1 MPERN
6 EYFFTICKV
15 SRAFGTTLEMNELLD
30 LIVGSAIETMNGKA
44 ACLFLH
50 DERKKSPLYFPL
62 AQKGLSQSYLH
73 VEPQEAIRAADVIL
87 KKGYLAIHD
96 ATKDPRV
103 QHHDLK
109 KAEGVASI
117 LVVPVMVKDV
127 LIGLLALYTSEPRRF
142 SDNEIKFLT
151 ALAEQ
156 GGMAIQ
162 HARLVEQIRRNTQL
176 FYDLAVN
183 INSSLEIKEVMEILS
198 TNVARA
204 FGVKGVSVR
213 LLDRDNRTLELVAS
227 YGLSKKYLNK
237 GPINAEKSIA
247 EALEGKAVVVR
258 DASKDRGVQ
267 YKKEKLEEGIASILC
282 VPIKEKEDVIGVLR
296 LYSDVPRG
304 FTEDEIK
311 LATIIAHQ
319 GGLAIQ
325 NASMYLRLK
334 EDIKDMKEDMW
345 SHRSWF

>member
-1 MPERN
+1 MPDRKE
-6 EYFFTICKV
+6 FFSTICKV
-15 SRAFGTTLEMNELLD
+15 SRAFGTTLEMHDLLN
-30 LIVGSAIETMNGKA
+30 LIVESAIETMDGKA

-50 DERKKSPLYFPL
+50 DEDKKSPFYFPL
-62 AQKGLSQSYLH
+62 AQKGLSRNYLH
-73 VEPQEAIRAADVIL
+73 EEPQEALRAAEEIL
-87 KKGYLAIHD
+87 KKGYIAIHD
-96 ATKDPRV
+96 ATKDKRV
-103 QHHDLK
+103 HNHDIK

-117 LVVPVMVKDV
+117 LVVPVMVKDS
-127 LIGLLALYTSEPRRF
+127 LKGLLALYTSKPRRF
-142 SDNEIKFLT
+142 SDYEIQFLT

-156 GGMAIQ
+156 GGMAIE
-162 HARLVEQIRRNTQL
+162 HTRLVEQIRKNNQL

-183 INSSLEIKEVMEILS
+183 INSSLDIKEVMEILS

-204 FGVKGVSVR
+204 FGVKGVSIR
-213 LLDRDNRTLELVAS
+213 LLDKDNRTLELVAS
-227 YGLSKKYLNK
+227 YGLSRKYLDK
-237 GPINAEKSIA
+237 GPIDAEKSIA
-247 EALEGKAVVVR
+247 EALEGKAVAVR

-296 LYSDVPRG
+296 LYSDVPRD

-334 EDIKDMKEDMW
+334 QDMKDMKEDMW

>member
-1 MPERN
+1 M
-6 EYFFTICKV
+6 K
-15 SRAFGTTLEMNELLD
+15 
-30 LIVGSAIETMNGKA
+30 
-44 ACLFLH
+44 
-50 DERKKSPLYFPL
+50 
-62 AQKGLSQSYLH
+62 
-73 VEPQEAIRAADVIL
+73 
-87 KKGYLAIHD
+87 
-96 ATKDPRV
+96 
-103 QHHDLK
+103 HHDLK
-109 KAEGVASI
+109 KAEGIASI
-117 LVVPVMVKDV
+117 LVVPVMVKDA
-127 LIGLLALYTSEPRRF
+127 LIGLLALYTSKARRF
-142 SDNEIKFLT
+142 SDNEIEFLT

-162 HARLVEQIRRNTQL
+162 HTRLLEQIRRNTQL

-183 INSSLEIKEVMEILS
+183 INSSLDIKEVMKILS
-198 TNVARA
+198 TNVAKS

-227 YGLSKKYLNK
+227 YGLSRKYLDK
-237 GPINAEKSIA
+237 GPIDAEKSIA
-247 EALEGKAVVVR
+247 EALSGKAVVVR
-258 DASKDRGVQ
+258 DASKDSGVQ
-267 YKKEKLEEGIASILC
+267 YKKEKLKEGIVSILC

-296 LYSDVPRG
+296 LYSDVPRE

>member
-1 MPERN
+1 MPERK
-6 EYFFTICKV
+6 EFFSTICMV
-15 SRAFGTTLEMNELLD
+15 SRAFGTTLEMSALLD
-30 LIVGSAIETMNGKA
+30 LIVQSAIETMNGKA

-50 DERKKSPLYFPL
+50 DEGKKSPLYFPL
-62 AQKGLSQSYLH
+62 AQKGLSRNYLH

-103 QHHDLK
+103 KHHDLK
-109 KAEGVASI
+109 KAEGIASI
-117 LVVPVMVKDV
+117 LVVPVMVKDA
-127 LIGLLALYTSEPRRF
+127 LIGLLALYTSKARRF
-142 SDNEIKFLT
+142 SDNEIEFLT

-162 HARLVEQIRRNTQL
+162 HTRLLEQIRRNTQL

-183 INSSLEIKEVMEILS
+183 INSSLDIKEVMKILS
-198 TNVARA
+198 TNVAKS

-227 YGLSKKYLNK
+227 YGLSRKYLDK
-237 GPINAEKSIA
+237 GPIDAEKSIA
-247 EALEGKAVVVR
+247 EALSGKAVVVR
-258 DASKDRGVQ
+258 DASKDSGVQ
-267 YKKEKLEEGIASILC
+267 YKKEKLKEGIVSILC

-296 LYSDVPRG
+296 LYSDVPRE

-311 LATIIAHQ
+311 LATIIAHRV
-319 GGLAIQ
+319 A
-325 NASMYLRLK
+325 
-334 EDIKDMKEDMW
+334 W
-345 SHRSWF
+345 RSRMPPCTSGSKRTSRT